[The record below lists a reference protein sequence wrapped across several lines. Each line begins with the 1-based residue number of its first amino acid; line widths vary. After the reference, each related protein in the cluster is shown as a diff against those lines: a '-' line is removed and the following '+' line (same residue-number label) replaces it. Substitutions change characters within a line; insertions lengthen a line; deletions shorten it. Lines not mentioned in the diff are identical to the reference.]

1 MSNVPIIS
9 TSLPGPNAQRL
20 IKDDLD
26 VTSPSLIK
34 EYPLTVKRAEGMM
47 IEDEDGNRFLDFM
60 AGIAVATTGH
70 CHPKVVKAIQI
81 QAENLLHICGTD
93 FYYAGY
99 SDLCKK
105 LQELAPGGGSWKVF
119 LSNSGTESNE
129 GAIKLAR
136 FHTKRKYIIAFDGA
150 FHGRTYGALS
160 LTYSKS
166 VQRKGFEPFLPG
178 VHHLPYG
185 SSKKMIQN
193 YLKKKG
199 VNPETIAAIFVEPI
213 QGEGGYIV
221 PPSDFL
227 KQIRSF
233 CDEFNIMM
241 VDDEV
246 QSGNGRTG
254 KYFAIENWDVV
265 PDIITLAK
273 GLGSGM
279 PIGSIIAKENVM
291 TWPPGSHGSTFGGNP
306 VSCAAAIAT
315 IDLIENGLMKN
326 AEITGEYLHHRL
338 LKLQKRYR
346 IISDARGIGLMQAIE
361 FSDDNKLSPN
371 LAYLFE
377 QSCFKKGL
385 LVLGCGKS
393 AIRLAPPLIVEQT
406 DIDIAL
412 EIIDQVL
419 GEMNLD

>member
-1 MSNVPIIS
+1 
-9 TSLPGPNAQRL
+9 
-20 IKDDLD
+20 
-26 VTSPSLIK
+26 
-34 EYPLTVKRAEGMM
+34 
-47 IEDEDGNRFLDFM
+47 
-60 AGIAVATTGH
+60 
-70 CHPKVVKAIQI
+70 
-81 QAENLLHICGTD
+81 
-93 FYYAGY
+93 
-99 SDLCKK
+99 
-105 LQELAPGGGSWKVF
+105 
-119 LSNSGTESNE
+119 
-129 GAIKLAR
+129 
-136 FHTKRKYIIAFDGA
+136 
-150 FHGRTYGALS
+150 
-160 LTYSKS
+160 
-166 VQRKGFEPFLPG
+166 
-178 VHHLPYG
+178 
-185 SSKKMIQN
+185 MIQN

-199 VNPETIAAIFVEPI
+199 INPETIAAIFVEPI

-233 CDEFNIMM
+233 CDEFGIMM

-361 FSDDNKLSPN
+361 F
-371 LAYLFE
+371 
-377 QSCFKKGL
+377 
-385 LVLGCGKS
+385 
-393 AIRLAPPLIVEQT
+393 
-406 DIDIAL
+406 
-412 EIIDQVL
+412 
-419 GEMNLD
+419 